1 MMRALLLCLVVA
13 ASAHA
18 QAAPRTAG
26 SFKLAVGEILLQG
39 KDGAARP
46 AAVGGKVFEGDS
58 ITTQAGAEAHLQM
71 ADGASLI
78 LRENS
83 RITLAAYVAD
93 GGEGDKSLIE
103 LARGALRSIT
113 GWIGKHNR
121 SNYAI
126 RTPLVTIGVRGTDH
140 EPAHLLEGDA
150 RGKPGSYDKVNAGL
164 AVMQSP
170 QGTVEIP
177 ANKAAFL
184 SLDGLPPQLLEAIPE
199 FFKPGAYE
207 REFNA
212 RARQVERALDE
223 LRRGRIDELMR
234 LKDGKLN
241 LPKVP
246 TRDDLRRGLGD
257 FLRR

>member
-1 MMRALLLCLVVA
+1 MIRSLLASLLFA
-13 ASAHA
+13 AAAHA
-18 QAAPRTAG
+18 QEAPRVAG
-26 SFKLAVGEILLQG
+26 SFQLVEGDVRLEDRTG
-39 KDGAARP
+39 RP
-46 AAVGGKVFEGDS
+46 RAAAVGGEVYEGD
-58 ITTQAGAEAHLQM
+58 TLATEAGAEAHLQM

-78 LRENS
+78 VRERS
-83 RITLAAYVAD
+83 RITIAAYVAD
-93 GGEGDKSLIE
+93 GGDNDKSLIE
-103 LARGALRSIT
+103 LARGALRSVT
-113 GWIGKHNR
+113 GWIGRYNR

-140 EPAHLLEGDA
+140 EPAHLLAGDP

-170 QGTVEIP
+170 QGAVEIP
-177 ANKAAFL
+177 ADRAAFL
-184 SLDGLPPQLLEAIPE
+184 SLDGLPPQLLDAIPE

-223 LRRGRIDELMR
+223 LRKGRVDELLK
-234 LKDGKLN
+234 LKDGRLN

-246 TRDDLRRGLGD
+246 TREDLRRGLGD